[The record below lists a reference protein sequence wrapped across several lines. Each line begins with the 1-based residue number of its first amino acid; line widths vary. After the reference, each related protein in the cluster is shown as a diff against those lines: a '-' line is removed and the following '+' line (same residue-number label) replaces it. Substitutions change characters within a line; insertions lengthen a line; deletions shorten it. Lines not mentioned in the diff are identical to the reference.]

1 MNLKFIK
8 KHKTLVFVSIVLLII
23 LVLGFF
29 AVKSMLL
36 IGNETDKYGNRLDGI
51 EEVLIKNDKIKT
63 IEEEM
68 KKIEGI
74 KNFKFDIEGRLVYVI
89 IEVSNET
96 AVAVAKGYAN
106 KVLEYLEDEQK
117 AYYDIQAMITSD
129 SKESEVYP
137 IIGAKH
143 KTSTGFIW

>member
-1 MNLKFIK
+1 MKFIK
-8 KHKTLVFVSIVLLII
+8 KHKTLVIVSIILLVI
-23 LVLGFF
+23 LVLGVF
-29 AVKSMLL
+29 AVKSMFL

-51 EEVLIKNDKIKT
+51 EEVQIKNDQIKT

-74 KNFKFDIEGRLVYVI
+74 KSFNFDIEGRLVYII

-96 AVAVAKGYAN
+96 AVEVAKGYAN
-106 KVLEYLEDEQK
+106 KVLEQLEDEQK
-117 AYYDIQAMITSD
+117 SYYDIQAMITSD
-129 SKESEVYP
+129 SEESEVYP

-143 KTSTGFIW
+143 KTSTSFIW